1 MENSKIGRREFL
13 STGIKGIVIGS
24 LALSSFDI
32 LKLVARDKHEEAE
45 GPAKTISISDYPEL
59 ASVGGYAFISKNV
72 IVIRVSRSK
81 FIALNNICTHK
92 KCDVDFDGSSF
103 ECPCH
108 GSTYDKYGKVTNG
121 PATKNLKS
129 YKTTYNSDDDT
140 LTINI

>member
-1 MENSKIGRREFL
+1 MEDNKIGRREFL
-13 STGIKGIVIGS
+13 AAGIKGIVIGS

-32 LKLVARDKHEEAE
+32 LKLVARDKHEESVEA
-45 GPAKTISISDYPEL
+45 AKTINISDYPEL
-59 ASVGGYAFISKNV
+59 ATAGGYAFITKND
-72 IVIRVSRSK
+72 IVIRVSKSK
-81 FIALNNICTHK
+81 FLAINNICTHK
-92 KCDVDFDGSSF
+92 KCEVDFDGSSF

-140 LTINI
+140 LTINM